1 MEIKCPNC
9 VASLVFDATSGKM
22 QCKFCGSF
30 FTLAD
35 IEDQITELEQAT
47 QNNVQEPEKAV
58 APNFDEKNASAQ
70 QNNDSVQTNAR
81 AVAESDTMQC
91 NIYTCTSCGAELA
104 VNGVETS
111 TFCAYCGQP
120 SIVFSRVSRTLKPEL
135 IIPFSVQ
142 KQQAIEIIRKRF
154 NEGTFIPK
162 EVKNFEVERVR
173 GIYIPYWLY
182 DSYYYDKQ
190 LIKGRVG
197 SGKSSHTKYFMR
209 EADCQFQKVSLD
221 ASSNLNDESSQRLEP
236 YDMRGLREFEIGYM
250 SGFYADRYDKSNKV
264 LRSLAA
270 QRTKELFDQ
279 QTIASCSARSKSII
293 SSNPKMTIQK
303 ETYAMLPAWFMTFR
317 YQNKPYT
324 MLVNG
329 QTGKIVG
336 AVPYDNVKVKT
347 TAISIFSLSLMVTIP
362 VGIVMCYAA
371 FSDGETF
378 FKMFLGIIFVLFIM
392 VSTGLRNLNKLK
404 TSEMLTSSQE
414 TNRYAHERQD
424 VGGDYV

>member
-30 FTLAD
+30 FTMAD
-35 IEDQITELEQAT
+35 IEDQS
-47 QNNVQEPEKAV
+47 QEV
-58 APNFDEKNASAQ
+58 
-70 QNNDSVQTNAR
+70 DSVQTNAQ
-81 AVAESDTMQC
+81 AMAAESDTMQC
-91 NIYTCTSCGAELA
+91 NIYSCTSCGAELA

-120 SIVFSRVSRTLKPEL
+120 SIVFSRVSQTLKPEL

-142 KQQAIEIIRKRF
+142 KQQAIDIIRKRF
-154 NEGTFIPK
+154 NEGAFIPK
-162 EVKNFEVERVR
+162 EVKNFEVERVH

-197 SGKSSHTKYFMR
+197 SGKNSRTKYFMR

-221 ASSNLNDESSQRLEP
+221 ASTNLNDESSQRLEP

-250 SGFYADRYDKSNKV
+250 SGFYSDRYDRNNKD

-270 QRTKELFDQ
+270 KRTKELFDA
-279 QTIASCSARSKSII
+279 QTIASCSASSKSIV

-317 YQNKPYT
+317 YQDKPYT

-336 AVPYDNVKVKT
+336 AVPFDSAKVKT
-347 TAISIFSLSLMVTIP
+347 TAILTFFLSLIVSIP
-362 VGIVMCYAA
+362 VGIAMCSAA
-371 FSDGETF
+371 FSDGENF
-378 FKMFLGIIFVLFIM
+378 SKMFLAIIFVLFAM
-392 VSTGLRNLNKLK
+392 VSTGLRNLKKLR
-404 TSEMLTSSQE
+404 TSETLTSSQ
-414 TNRYAHERQD
+414 TMNRYAHERQD
-424 VGGDYV
+424 AGGDYV